1 MSRIGKQPIA
11 IPSTVEVQLDGST
24 ITVKGP
30 KGELQRTCHPE
41 MRLHLEE
48 GQLTVTRPSDQHSHR
63 ALHGLTRALLANMV
77 AGVESGFSKTL
88 ELHGVGYRAQQMG
101 KAVQILVGFSHPVDY
116 APPEGITLEVE
127 GTGRIHVRGIDKA
140 MVGQVA
146 AEIRHIRP
154 PEPYKGKGIR
164 YEGEHVRRKAGK
176 AGKAIHQ

>member
-1 MSRIGKQPIA
+1 MSRIGKQPIP
-11 IPSTVEVQLDGST
+11 IPSSVQVQTEGTSV
-24 ITVKGP
+24 TVKGP
-30 KGELQRTCHPE
+30 KGELQRDVHPD

-48 GQLTVTRPSDQHSHR
+48 GQLIVTRPSDAPRHR

-77 AGVESGFSKTL
+77 SGVESGFSKTL

-101 KAVQILVGFSHPVDY
+101 SNLQVTVGFSHPVDFT
-116 APPEGITLEVE
+116 PPPGITLEVD
-127 GTGRIHVRGIDKA
+127 GTNRIHIRGIDKA
-140 MVGQVA
+140 LVGQVA

-176 AGKAIHQ
+176 VGKTLH